1 MAMKTLFLISLCFN
15 RSVLPSLAIYFYFP
29 SAILS
34 ESCII
39 IIIIIILL
47 PPHVGNQPNINL
59 QGKAVAVKDSVKI
72 LEYWLS
78 ASSRSD
84 ASIVENI
91 AKARQAFFAYES
103 IGLIH

>member
-15 RSVLPSLAIYFYFP
+15 HSVSPILAIYFYFP
-29 SAILS
+29 SAILY

-59 QGKAVAVKDSVKI
+59 QDKAVFCRRFSQDPGMLA
-72 LEYWLS
+72 L
-78 ASSRSD
+78 R
-84 ASIVENI
+84 
-91 AKARQAFFAYES
+91 
-103 IGLIH
+103 LIKK